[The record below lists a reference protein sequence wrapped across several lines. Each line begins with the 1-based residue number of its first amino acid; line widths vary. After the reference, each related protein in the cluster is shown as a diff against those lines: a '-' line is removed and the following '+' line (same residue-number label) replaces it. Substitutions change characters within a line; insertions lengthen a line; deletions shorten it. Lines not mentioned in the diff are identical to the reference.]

1 MTTVGSAF
9 MKKVQHEITFVSLI
23 FFLTSCGRDCT
34 SLPMQCDL
42 MPESGPC
49 EAAIEKYFFD
59 AEDQVCRPFIW
70 GGCEGIVP
78 FDTIEDCQQCECRE
92 NGG

>member
-1 MTTVGSAF
+1 MTVGSAF
-9 MKKVQHEITFVSLI
+9 TNKVQHEITFVILI
-23 FFLTSCGRDCT
+23 FFLTSCRRNCT

-42 MPESGPC
+42 TPKSGPG

-59 AEDQVCRPFIW
+59 AEDQVCKPFIW
-70 GGCEGIVP
+70 GGCEGVVP
-78 FDTIEDCQQCECRE
+78 FDTMEDCQQCECRE

>member
-1 MTTVGSAF
+1 MTVGSAF
-9 MKKVQHEITFVSLI
+9 MNKVQHEITFVSLI
-23 FFLTSCGRDCT
+23 FFLTFCSRDCT

-59 AEDQVCRPFIW
+59 AEDQVCKPFIW
-70 GGCEGIVP
+70 GGCEGVVP
-78 FDTIEDCQQCECRE
+78 FDTMEDCQQCECRE

>member
-1 MTTVGSAF
+1 MTVGSAF
-9 MKKVQHEITFVSLI
+9 MNKVQHEITFVILI
-23 FFLTSCGRDCT
+23 FFLTSCSRNCT

-42 MPESGPC
+42 TPESGPC

-59 AEDQVCRPFIW
+59 AEDQVCKPFIW
-70 GGCEGIVP
+70 GGCEGVVP
-78 FDTIEDCQQCECRE
+78 FDTMEDCQQCECRK

>member
-1 MTTVGSAF
+1 MTVSSAF
-9 MKKVQHEITFVSLI
+9 MNKVQHEITFVILI
-23 FFLTSCGRDCT
+23 FFLTSCSRNCT

-42 MPESGPC
+42 TPESGPC

-70 GGCEGIVP
+70 GGCDGIVP
-78 FDTIEDCQQCECRE
+78 FDTMEDCQQCECRE

>member
-1 MTTVGSAF
+1 MTAGSAF
-9 MKKVQHEITFVSLI
+9 MDKVQYEITFASLI
-23 FFLTSCGRDCT
+23 FFLTSCSRDCT
-34 SLPMQCDL
+34 SLPSQCDL
-42 MPESGPC
+42 TPESGPC

-59 AEDQVCRPFIW
+59 SEDQVCKPFIW

-78 FDTIEDCQQCECRE
+78 FDTMEDCQQCECRE

>member
-1 MTTVGSAF
+1 MTVGSAF
-9 MKKVQHEITFVSLI
+9 MNKVQHEIIFVILI
-23 FFLTSCGRDCT
+23 FFLTSCSRNCI

-42 MPESGPC
+42 TPESGPC

-78 FDTIEDCQQCECRE
+78 FDTMEDCQQCECRE
-92 NGG
+92 NSG